1 MNAYRNALCAG
12 APKGV
17 ETHPF
22 TLRKQTIGIISSRH
36 KVPNDSFEKHMTAVI
51 TEGMLKF
58 SAKSPPPSSPKDTTA
73 PLLPLLPK
81 NKV

>member
-36 KVPNDSFEKHMTAVI
+36 KVPTDSFEKHMTAVM
-51 TEGMLKF
+51 TDGVKQ
-58 SAKSPPPSSPKDTTA
+58 SVKSPEPSSPKEAA
-73 PLLPLLPK
+73 PILLPVLPK
-81 NKV
+81 K